1 MNTGFL
7 DEGWISGTWVVS
19 VAKLCLTPC
28 DPMDYSP
35 PGSSVQGVPQAR
47 KLSGLPF
54 PLPGDLPE
62 PGIEPESCA
71 LQVDSLPPEPPGQPS
86 IE

>member
-47 KLSGLPF
+47 KLRGLPF

-71 LQVDSLPPEPPGQPS
+71 LQVDSLPSEPPGQPS